1 MGSIDAN
8 AQLALG
14 VALLGGQALTA
25 LGAAAGHDLLAV
37 LGGHAG
43 AISVTALAHESA
55 RLIGALQG
63 TGSAPGGSVE

>member
-25 LGAAAGHDLLAV
+25 LGAATGHDLLAI
-37 LGGHAG
+37 LSRHTG
-43 AISVTALAHESA
+43 AIAMTALAHESA
-55 RLIGALQG
+55 RLIGALHG
-63 TGSAPGGSVE
+63 TGSAPKGVG